1 MADGIH
7 SPSPLIVASLFI
19 RLRRN
24 ETKHSYDAFKNSA
37 RVPADYRLWCT
48 QPDCAAFSSA
58 RAGLQSITEIIPTT
72 YHEISTALASALNVS
87 VEALCGCRGPLGYHT
102 CSMPTAT

>member
-1 MADGIH
+1 MSDTTH

-19 RLRRN
+19 RLRHN

-48 QPDCAAFSSA
+48 EPDCAAFSSA
-58 RAGLQSITEIIPTT
+58 RAGLQALTEIVPTT
-72 YHEISTALASALNVS
+72 YNEISTALASALNVS
-87 VEALCGCRGPLGYHT
+87 VETLCGSRGDT
-102 CSMPTAT
+102 CGRHA